1 MFLILGCSVLLTA
14 AVAGAA
20 NRAGPAYPPTK
31 VMHRGPTA
39 RRRARAA
46 FVDRARD
53 SRLEHQDRVD
63 HGPRI
68 RGAVAEAC
76 NV

>member
-1 MFLILGCSVLLTA
+1 MFLILGCSALLTA

-31 VMHRGPTA
+31 AMHRGPTA
-39 RRRARAA
+39 RQVARAA

-53 SRLEHQDRVD
+53 SRLEHQNRVD
-63 HGPRI
+63 TGLST
-68 RGAVAEAC
+68 RGAEAEAC